1 MLKIGLV
8 GLGGIGQVHFS
19 TYQHL
24 EDCAVTAV
32 CDPSQAGQERARATG
47 IPCYEDLGSLLK
59 SQAVDVVDVCVPS
72 YLHRDCV
79 MEALDR
85 GIPVICEKPLAL
97 SGAHVR
103 EMYALAEQKGAP
115 LFVGH
120 VVQFQPASQV
130 LHAIVKDRRFGRAL
144 DAVFLRLSA
153 CPQWAAG
160 AWLFD
165 KTKSGL
171 LPFDLHIHDLDLII
185 SLFGKPERYEFV
197 SGGREGIGYREY
209 YRFFYYYQGL
219 NVCAEAAWYNADIP
233 FTASWRV
240 YFEKAVVIYDGN
252 NLTAYKDEGP
262 PEEFDIEEKI
272 KIPTGIN
279 LPPTGVFYEELGLFL
294 SRIRAGD
301 KTLYRRD
308 EISALIDIL
317 ENITQESP

>member
-8 GLGGIGQVHFS
+8 GLGGIGQVHLS
-19 TYQHL
+19 TYQYL
-24 EDCAVTAV
+24 EDCTVAAV
-32 CDPSQAGQERARATG
+32 CDPSEAGRQRAEAKG
-47 IPCYEDLGSLLK
+47 IPCYEDLGSLLR
-59 SQAVDVVDVCVPS
+59 AGPLDVVDVCVPS
-72 YLHRDCV
+72 FLHRDCV
-79 MEALDR
+79 MEALTR

-120 VVQFQPASQV
+120 VAQFYPASKV
-130 LHAIVKDRRFGRAL
+130 LHALVEDRRFGKPL

-153 CPQWAAG
+153 CPKWASG
-160 AWLFD
+160 GWLFD

-171 LPFDLHIHDLDLII
+171 IPFDLHIHDLDLII
-185 SLFGKPERYEFV
+185 SLFGKPERCEAV

-209 YRFFYYYQGL
+209 YRFLYHYQGL

-240 YFEKAVVIYDGN
+240 YFEKALVVYDGN
-252 NLTAYKDEGP
+252 KLSAYKNEGP
-262 PEEFDIEEKI
+262 PEEFSIEEKI

-279 LPPTGVFYEELGLFL
+279 LPPTGIFHEELGLFL
-294 SRIRAGD
+294 NRIRAGD

-308 EISALIDIL
+308 EIIALIDIL
-317 ENITQESP
+317 EKAVQESP